1 MLLGVVVQHGD
12 HVAWQVLRV
21 NLLLRAPVDNLS
33 AVVRE
38 DVSATCREFETF
50 GYGFDAERR
59 SARSQYD
66 VCAVLLRCEQR
77 LACSRRNLLLVV
89 GECAIEV
96 ECDGAVHY
104 LVVC

>member
-1 MLLGVVVQHGD
+1 MLLGVVVKRRYY
-12 HVAWQVLRV
+12 VVWQMLRV
-21 NLLLRAPVDNLS
+21 DFFLRAPVDDFS

-38 DVSATCREFETF
+38 DVSAACREFETF
-50 GYGFDAERR
+50 GYGFYAERR

-66 VCAVLLRCEQR
+66 VCAILLCGKQR
-77 LACSRRNLLLVV
+77 LACSRRNLFLVV
-89 GECAIEV
+89 GECAIKV